1 MLCWVKVHIFDQ
13 RMAYSQML
21 RELFPEINLQAE
33 DLLLLETFQI
43 KYLPDRVA
51 PREFATLLREYPVL
65 HRFLVNKYPPIDVFL
80 NGFMEKYKPV
90 VDKRLIREHCQEAL
104 WEIGDL
110 IIYNKHPELF
120 DQNTGIHWDITEI
133 TTISKLDGKTV
144 ADVGAGSGRIAF
156 LVAPFAQTVF
166 AVEPLGSFRSF
177 MKKKALKQGVKNL
190 FVMDGTLDFLPLPED
205 SLDVLVTSNAI
216 GWNLEKELHEI
227 ERVVKPGGS
236 VIHLLHSDPRQEHP
250 YHETLISAPWDYQCI
265 REMIDQR
272 MKIKYHKTLPV

>member
-1 MLCWVKVHIFDQ
+1 MLIICSGAYMLCWVKVHIFDQ

-120 DQNTGIHWDITEI
+120 DQNTGIYWDITEI

-190 FVMDGTLDFLPLPED
+190 FVIDGTLGLSMYTGND
-205 SLDVLVTSNAI
+205 
-216 GWNLEKELHEI
+216 
-227 ERVVKPGGS
+227 
-236 VIHLLHSDPRQEHP
+236 
-250 YHETLISAPWDYQCI
+250 
-265 REMIDQR
+265 
-272 MKIKYHKTLPV
+272 

>member
-1 MLCWVKVHIFDQ
+1 
-13 RMAYSQML
+13 MAYSQML
-21 RELFPEINLQAE
+21 RDLFPEISLQAE
-33 DLLLLETFQI
+33 DLLLLEAFQI

-65 HRFLVNKYPPIDVFL
+65 QRFLVNKYPPIDAFL
-80 NGFMEKYKPV
+80 NSFLEKYKPV
-90 VDKRLIREHCQEAL
+90 VDKHLIEKHCQEAL
-104 WEIGDL
+104 WEIADL

-120 DQNTGIHWDITEI
+120 DQNTRIHWDITEI
-133 TTISKLDGKTV
+133 TTIIPLDGKTV

-177 MKKKALKQGVKNL
+177 MKRKALKQGVKNL

-250 YHETLISAPWDYQCI
+250 HHETLISAPWDYQCV
-265 REMIDQR
+265 RKMIDQR